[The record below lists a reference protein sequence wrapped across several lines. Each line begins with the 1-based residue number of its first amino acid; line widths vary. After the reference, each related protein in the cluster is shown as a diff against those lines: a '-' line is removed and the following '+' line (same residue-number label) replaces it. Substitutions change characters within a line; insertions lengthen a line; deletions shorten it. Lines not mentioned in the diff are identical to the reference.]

1 MHSLWILSGIL
12 TRSASLSRRRLCFR
26 LLNCLLAGLAGG
38 LTWLLVRSFA
48 LDSLD
53 WLICFVGY
61 PVMFH
66 GLLGS
71 TVYLMRVDND
81 TEE

>member
-1 MHSLWILSGIL
+1 MRALWVFSGRLI
-12 TRSASLSRRRLCFR
+12 RSASISRRRWCFR
-26 LLNCLLAGLAGG
+26 LLNCLLAGLAGCVV
-38 LTWLLVRSFA
+38 WLIVRGFA

-53 WLICFVGY
+53 WLICFTGY

-66 GLLGS
+66 GVLGS
-71 TVYLMRVDND
+71 TIYLMRVDHD

>member
-1 MHSLWILSGIL
+1 MRALWVFSGIL
-12 TRSASLSRRRLCFR
+12 TQSASLPRRRWCFR

-38 LTWLLVRSFA
+38 MVWLLVRSFA

-71 TVYLMRVDND
+71 TVYLMRVDKD